1 MLNRTVAR
9 WAWRGLSPCQIVT
22 ARMVPMLVIGLCLVL
37 PISSGS
43 YPECREGEKGV
54 DWLDSFHKRSCSGES
69 LLAQAGVQR
78 GRLHWDWKHL
88 PQGSQTQVRYLV
100 SCGVDGKHY
109 QSDAKHYQSGAA
121 TRGEKSVGWGGWE
134 VGLRLSVPG
143 SHIGDNHS
151 SYYTHT
157 DDNWVS

>member
-1 MLNRTVAR
+1 MLNRTVSR
-9 WAWRGLSPCQIVT
+9 CAWRGLSPCQIVT
-22 ARMVPMLVIGLCLVL
+22 ARMVPMLVVGLCLVL

-100 SCGVDGKHY
+100 SCGVDGKHF
-109 QSDAKHYQSGAA
+109 QSDAA
-121 TRGEKSVGWGGWE
+121 TRGGKSVGWGGWE

-157 DDNWVS
+157 DENWVS